1 MSKILFCGS
10 YIPKEISYKVENNS
24 EAANNFQHEI
34 LKHLDKNNDLD
45 ILTYVSYKI
54 NNEEELKESFKKNR
68 ISYVIKSKNYI
79 KTIKSYYIKVLSIIK
94 NKNKDTLI
102 LYNLT
107 YINLLI
113 DIVCRIKGI
122 KSVLIL
128 ADFTDS
134 CEYKSFIRKV
144 LAKITKSRFN
154 KFSHRVVLSSIM
166 YKKLG
171 DVNTLLLQGG
181 INIDKYKGFEVTY
194 PKNNNI
200 NILYSGAIE
209 EVTGIDIFL
218 DAISKINN
226 KNINFII
233 SGRGSLVNK
242 VKDAAKE
249 DKRIIYIGF
258 LEELEFLKTLRE
270 SHILINPRN
279 MKLDQNNNNFPS
291 KILEYLATGK
301 PIISTKFAGYEIF
314 KEYIEFID
322 SEAESLANS
331 ITQMI
336 SDYDYIKNEI
346 FIKNRSYAMNYDW
359 KSQVEKIEEFMSNE
373 KK

>member
-24 EAANNFQHEI
+24 EAANNFQYEI
-34 LKHLDKNNDLD
+34 IKHLDKNNDLD

-54 NNEEELKESFKKNR
+54 NNEEELKESFKKNK
-68 ISYVIKSKNYI
+68 ISYVIKSKNYMKII
-79 KTIKSYYIKVLSIIK
+79 KAYYIKVLSIIK

-154 KFSHRVVLSSIM
+154 KFSHRIVLSSKM

-249 DKRIIYIGF
+249 DKRIKYIGF

-322 SEAESLANS
+322 SEAQSLADS

-346 FIKNRSYAMNYDW
+346 FIKNRAYAMNYDW
-359 KSQVEKIEEFMSNE
+359 KIQVEKIEEFMSNE
-373 KK
+373 NK